1 MPNHRQNRQPPLSR
15 RRQHALPHVAV
26 APANAQAARNAGI
39 GKTTLHRWPDDQRK
53 SYPPNPKPS
62 PTTKPACPNPRKTL

>member
-1 MPNHRQNRQPPLSR
+1 MPNHRQNRQSPPSHR
-15 RRQHALPHVAV
+15 QQHALPHIAA

-39 GKTTLHRWPDDQRK
+39 GKTTLHRWLDDQRN

-62 PTTKPACPNPRKTL
+62 PTAKSACRTPRKTL